1 MLSVKNLKKEYDKFK
16 IDKVSFSVERGKI
29 TGLIGN
35 NGAGKTTV
43 LKCVI
48 GVLQYDFGEIIIDG
62 LMLDVYKRQL
72 HDLYAGRL
80 CRWRLP
86 HQGGAPA
93 YNCRGRRGSCGTGS
107 LQVYRRDG

>member
-62 LMLDVYKRQL
+62 LMLGHHEEDTKKK
-72 HDLYAGRL
+72 
-80 CRWRLP
+80 
-86 HQGGAPA
+86 
-93 YNCRGRRGSCGTGS
+93 
-107 LQVYRRDG
+107 

>member
-48 GVLQYDFGEIIIDG
+48 GVL
-62 LMLDVYKRQL
+62 
-72 HDLYAGRL
+72 
-80 CRWRLP
+80 
-86 HQGGAPA
+86 
-93 YNCRGRRGSCGTGS
+93 
-107 LQVYRRDG
+107 